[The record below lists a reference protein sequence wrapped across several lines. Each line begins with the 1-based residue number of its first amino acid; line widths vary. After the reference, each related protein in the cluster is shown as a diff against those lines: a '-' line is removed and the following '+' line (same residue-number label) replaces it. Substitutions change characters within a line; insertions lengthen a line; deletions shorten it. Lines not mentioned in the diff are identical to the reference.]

1 MEEHLL
7 LCVFCFWTS
16 RYFLPLITLF
26 LSWSWDFPRRLLIGE
41 SPSCGSQ
48 GGGGGLQQRF
58 SLLLSFL
65 WTNCACSERLPPSA
79 FSSVQSLSPVWFFV
93 TPRTA
98 ARQASVSI
106 TNSWS
111 LLKLMS
117 ITLVMP
123 SNHFILCCP
132 LQFSSVQ
139 LLSRIRLFAT
149 PWTAAH
155 QASLQVT

>member
-79 FSSVQSLSPVWFFV
+79 FSSVQSLSYV
-93 TPRTA
+93 
-98 ARQASVSI
+98 
-106 TNSWS
+106 
-111 LLKLMS
+111 L
-117 ITLVMP
+117 
-123 SNHFILCCP
+123 
-132 LQFSSVQ
+132 
-139 LLSRIRLFAT
+139 LFAT
-149 PWTAAH
+149 PWTHARPPCPSPTPRDYSNSCPLRWWCH
-155 QASLQVT
+155 PTISSSVVPFSSVQFSCSVVSDSLRPHGLQHTRPLSKWLK